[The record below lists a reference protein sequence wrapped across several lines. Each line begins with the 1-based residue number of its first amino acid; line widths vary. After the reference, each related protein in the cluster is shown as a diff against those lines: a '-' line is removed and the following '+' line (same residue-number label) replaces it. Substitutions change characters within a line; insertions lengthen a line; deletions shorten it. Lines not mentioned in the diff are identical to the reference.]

1 MKSFEEICKKISFA
15 LNQEYETSNYRRM
28 SERSGVN
35 LGYIRDLRAGRRKI
49 GSMSLEYLFKLFPKV
64 DIDLHGNHTQ
74 SIGDNSNG
82 NIQQIGAN
90 VVANTKGDDIRD
102 YQLKVLQAIIGLE
115 MDAKAKDAVL
125 TAINQVK

>member
-1 MKSFEEICKKISFA
+1 MKLVE
-15 LNQEYETSNYRRM
+15 QT
-28 SERSGVN
+28 GVSY
-35 LGYIRDLRAGRRKI
+35 GYIRELINGQRKPEK
-49 GSMSLEYLFKLFPKV
+49 MSLDIFSRLFP
-64 DIDLHGNHTQ
+64 DANLTLHGNHTQ

-90 VVANTKGDDIRD
+90 VVTNVKRDDIRD

-115 MDAKAKDAVL
+115 LDAKAKDAVL